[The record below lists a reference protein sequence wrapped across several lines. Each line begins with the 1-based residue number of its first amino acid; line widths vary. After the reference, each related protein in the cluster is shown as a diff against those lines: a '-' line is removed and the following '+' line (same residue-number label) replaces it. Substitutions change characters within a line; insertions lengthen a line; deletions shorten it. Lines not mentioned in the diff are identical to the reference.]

1 MVAAVAIHPSIDAG
15 GRAGGSLACLLERL
29 DLVGFAANV
38 GELVADAVAL
48 GVQHLRAP
56 RYS

>member
-1 MVAAVAIHPSIDAG
+1 M
-15 GRAGGSLACLLERL
+15 RAGGWARQACLLERL

-48 GVQHLRAP
+48 GVQHLRVLTG
-56 RYS
+56 YS